1 MLNRFPSD
9 VLTPEQI
16 DTVRRMAF
24 MAEHYDKETAIHRER
39 VRGYCQ
45 LMARGIGL
53 TTNEANLVAHASL
66 LHDIGKVIIPVEIAS
81 KAGKLTP
88 YEWDVTKR
96 HTTFGAEILHGSTSI
111 LFQMGEVIALNH
123 HERWDGSGYP
133 HGLKGDAI
141 PMSGRICALADV
153 FDALTTKRT
162 YKSEVSID
170 YALELIKD
178 SSETLFDPKL
188 VDILYNRYDDLIRI
202 CTFGTSR
209 LRVEN

>member
-9 VLTPEQI
+9 VLTPDQI

-24 MAEHYDKETAIHRER
+24 MAEHYDKDTIMHRER

-45 LMARGIGL
+45 LLARGIGL
-53 TTNEANLVAHASL
+53 SVDEANLVAHASL
-66 LHDIGKVIIPVEIAS
+66 LHDVGKVIIPMEIAA
-81 KAGKLTP
+81 KAGTLTP

-96 HTTFGAEILHGSTSI
+96 HTTFGVEILRGSSSV
-111 LFQMGEVIALNH
+111 LFQMGETIALNH

-133 HGLKGDAI
+133 RGVKGEAI

-153 FDALTTKRT
+153 FDALTTKRN
-162 YKSEVSID
+162 YKSEVSVE

-178 SSETLFDPKL
+178 AKETLFDPRL
-188 VDILYNRYDDLIRI
+188 VEIFLDRYEELLRIR
-202 CTFGTSR
+202 TFGTSR
-209 LRVEN
+209 LRIES